1 MWEGRRKREKEKIEG
16 QGVCGTYAYPGT
28 RAQLGKRLSN
38 LAAAA
43 AAPGLGTS
51 SPADMSATGGR
62 VTSIDHS
69 RRPALVILVDAGLA
83 GARRGRDHGRGN
95 RVGGQVRGQARLAA
109 AALVVVATEGFDGA
123 VVVTHFEWG
132 KYRNGAVVGCL

>member
-1 MWEGRRKREKEKIEG
+1 MWEGRKKREEEKIEG

-28 RAQLGKRLSN
+28 RAQLGKRPSN

-51 SPADMSATGGR
+51 SPADMAAAGGR

-69 RRPALVILVDAGLA
+69 RRPALEILVVDAGLA
-83 GARRGRDHGRGN
+83 GARCGRDHGQGN

-123 VVVTHFEWG
+123 VVVTHF
-132 KYRNGAVVGCL
+132 